1 MHSGLETRSS
11 AMELSGGFLGDD
23 YNLLQIH
30 FHWDENATGLPTSG
44 RQGSEHTIAGKN
56 YQGEVHFV
64 HIKKGQTT
72 YSAPGDLAVLGFF
85 LEMDDSSPTKN
96 WFDYTIEDMIGAK
109 VPNKDDTTSLPGWSA
124 AQMLPENL
132 DGFWR
137 YDGIASF

>member
-1 MHSGLETRSS
+1 
-11 AMELSGGFLGDD
+11 MELSGGFLGNK

-30 FHWDENATGLPTSG
+30 FHWDENATGLPSSA

-64 HIKKGQTT
+64 HIKKGLTSF
-72 YSAPGDLAVLGFF
+72 SAAGDLAVLGFF
-85 LEMDDSSPTKN
+85 LELDDSAPTKS
-96 WFDYTIEDMIGAK
+96 WFDFTIEDMIGAK
-109 VPNKDDTTSLPGWSA
+109 VRASAGAEETLPGWSA
-124 AQMLPENL
+124 SQMLPENL